1 MPAFVYDFTIEQGT
15 TLTKEF
21 IYKDSFGIPID
32 LTGFTARMQ
41 LRPTVASESVLLDL
55 TTENGGI
62 VLGGATGEVKM
73 VFTEADT
80 VALSRGGVYD
90 LELVDGPAD
99 YDPEAV
105 NAPTVIRFVQGTITV
120 SKGVTRRV
128 G

>member
-1 MPAFVYDFTIEQGT
+1 MPAFVYDFTLEQGVT
-15 TLTKEF
+15 RTVKF
-21 IYKDSFGIPID
+21 VYKDFFGIPID
-32 LTGFTARMQ
+32 LTGYTARMQ
-41 LRPTVASESVLLDL
+41 LRPTVSSDSVLLDM

-62 VLGGATGEVKM
+62 VLGGVSGEVAM
-73 VFTEADT
+73 IFTEANT

-105 NAPTVIRFVQGTITV
+105 DAPPVIRFVQGTISL

>member
-105 NAPTVIRFVQGTITV
+105 NAPTVIRFVQGNITL

>member
-21 IYKDSFGIPID
+21 IYKDSFGIPVD

-41 LRPTVASESVLLDL
+41 LRPSIASESVLLDL
-55 TTENGGI
+55 TTENGGL
-62 VLGGATGEVKM
+62 VLGGVTGEVKM
-73 VFTEADT
+73 IFREADT
-80 VALSRGGVYD
+80 VSLARGGVYD
-90 LELVDGPAD
+90 LELVDGPSE
-99 YDPEAV
+99 YDPETV
-105 NAPTVIRFVQGTITV
+105 DAPPVIRFVQGNITL